1 MESKVLLMGNG
12 SSVLDVELGDK
23 IDKEFDYVFRINR
36 FKIDGYEKYV
46 GTKVDGWFLADTG
59 VQWLRKPTEEVEGS
73 VTFNNFKYVYI
84 VAPKFKFM
92 SGESNDCK
100 DVLSE
105 TIQLVPIEHE
115 DELNKIEKFNPYW
128 PTTGLISINFLL
140 SNFGKIF
147 IYGFDGK
154 SKRYKYI
161 HYYDR
166 GDESRLTERWHG
178 PRKDHNIDIEK
189 RIISSYK
196 EESKVI
202 DLV

>member
-1 MESKVLLMGNG
+1 MGNG

-23 IDKEFDYVFRINR
+23 IDNEFDYVFRINR
-36 FKIDGYEKYV
+36 FKTKGYEKYV
-46 GTKVDGWFLADTG
+46 GAKVDGWFLADTG

-73 VTFNNFKYVYI
+73 VTFNTFEYVYI
-84 VAPKFKFM
+84 IAPKFKFM
-92 SGESNDCK
+92 SGETNDCK

-147 IYGFDGK
+147 IHGFDGK

-166 GDESRLTERWHG
+166 GDKSRLTERWHR

-189 RIISSYK
+189 KIINFYK
-196 EESKVI
+196 EEGKVI